1 MPTFDLHH
9 LLWLLEGIN
18 KRINNRG
25 TNYEGILKGYVR
37 TKCKHFSN
45 KKKKKKESILH
56 YILFIKWNTSITIA
70 NNNKINKYKIESYIS
85 YNAKILKHVYNFY
98 FGIFFFSKDSF
109 FSEYSHPY
117 FRISVAK
124 KILLPPSNRFRASIS
139 MEYKRE
145 EARKG

>member
-1 MPTFDLHH
+1 MKVY
-9 LLWLLEGIN
+9 WGS
-18 KRINNRG
+18 K
-25 TNYEGILKGYVR
+25 YVR
-37 TKCKHFSN
+37 TKRKYFSN
-45 KKKKKKESILH
+45 QKKKKESILY
-56 YILFIKWNTSITIA
+56 YILFIKWNMSIKIA

-124 KILLPPSNRFRASIS
+124 KILLPPQIGLEPVFRWNIK
-139 MEYKRE
+139 EKRREKGRE
-145 EARKG
+145 E

>member
-1 MPTFDLHH
+1 M
-9 LLWLLEGIN
+9 
-18 KRINNRG
+18 
-25 TNYEGILKGYVR
+25 
-37 TKCKHFSN
+37 
-45 KKKKKKESILH
+45 SI
-56 YILFIKWNTSITIA
+56 KIA

-124 KILLPPSNRFRASIS
+124 KILLPPQIGLEPVFRWNIK
-139 MEYKRE
+139 EKRREKGRE
-145 EARKG
+145 E